1 MIDPGDQS
9 ILDISKYTGL
19 YEAVIEKHPLG
30 LYRPISEGGMGLSG
44 GQKQLVNLTRIF
56 LRKPKVWLLDEPT
69 ASLDKM
75 SENFVSNALNQSLNK
90 EDALILVTHKPEMLS
105 LVDRLIVIVNH
116 QVAIDGPKDEVLK
129 KLQTNSTSQLQ
140 KNK

>member
-1 MIDPGDQS
+1 
-9 ILDISKYTGL
+9 
-19 YEAVIEKHPLG
+19 
-30 LYRPISEGGMGLSG
+30 MGLSG

-56 LRKPKVWLLDEPT
+56 LRKPKVWLVDEPT

-90 EDALILVTHKPEMLS
+90 EDTLILVTHKPEMLS